1 MYFQCDVKLN
11 ICDRA
16 DCTPVAGKNCAAR
29 PIILNRIMNA
39 SFFFVTGADALA
51 LTCLLAVLY
60 RKQNLVFP
68 EHGGSFLVVTDLPKL
83 YGG

>member
-1 MYFQCDVKLN
+1 LRSASDHLESHN
-11 ICDRA
+11 E
-16 DCTPVAGKNCAAR
+16 
-29 PIILNRIMNA
+29 RIVL
-39 SFFFVTGADALA
+39 FVNGADALA